1 MNLYT
6 RNSIAGDVMDEP
18 KDNYTVMIFR
28 GSLAGPLRFSF
39 SKTLVRRAI
48 TLGVGLLI
56 VQIVLLSQVV
66 IRIGEMWELKAL
78 RAEVLTVREQT
89 TAFSTAVNDLKRRL
103 LAMKEVNQRLRLMLG
118 IEPQKSD
125 NALDGRGGESAPEG
139 EVKTSELEPAVNSM
153 TESSMVQNTTMPNN
167 NDEVASKV
175 QEGLAWL
182 QTLAGAEERTLQ
194 DLTEVVE
201 SRQARW
207 SATPSIWPVKGWV
220 TSGFGQR
227 VSPFTGHL
235 AMHEGLDIGAPPNT
249 PIQAPAAGRVT
260 ASGFDPR
267 MGNMIALDH
276 GFGIET
282 AYGHM
287 AKILVKNGQKV
298 KRGDVIG
305 LVGSTGLSTGPHLHY
320 LVKSNSRPV
329 DPQRYILE

>member
-1 MNLYT
+1 MKDST
-6 RNSIAGDVMDEP
+6 SGAVMDEP

-48 TLGVGLLI
+48 ALGVGILI
-56 VQIVLLSQVV
+56 VQIVLLSQVI

-78 RAEVLTVREQT
+78 RAEILTVREQT
-89 TAFSTAVNDLKRRL
+89 TSFSSAVNDLKRRL

-125 NALDGRGGESAPEG
+125 NVLDGRGGENVPGAEFN
-139 EVKTSELEPAVNSM
+139 TSELAPAIDTASQDPQTQEVTPPS
-153 TESSMVQNTTMPNN
+153 NT
-167 NDEVASKV
+167 EVASKV
-175 QEGLAWL
+175 QQGLTWL
-182 QTLAGAEERTLQ
+182 ENLAGVEERTLQ
-194 DLTEVVE
+194 NLTEVVE

-207 SATPSIWPVKGWV
+207 AATPSIWPVKGWV
-220 TSGFGQR
+220 TSGFGHR
-227 VSPFTGHL
+227 MSPFTGQM

-249 PIQAPAAGRVT
+249 PVQAPAAGRVT

-267 MGNMIALDH
+267 MGNMVALDH

-287 AKILVKNGQKV
+287 SKILVKNGQKV

-329 DPQRYILE
+329 DPQRYIME